1 MTNEEKSSARE
12 MFISVRT
19 KLMVGFS
26 LIFTIVFAVAYYWF
40 YTFATESAMQQITED
55 LVGTVKGATE
65 SGILSSNDMIQTING
80 DELGALIVEVEPDS
94 DGLTEDPRYWNQV
107 NILCDIRR
115 IEPRASLYSYIPG
128 QEQGEI
134 IFITSW
140 GRCISRTDDNY
151 AFYKQSWITDNVGPN
166 LAGMKEIVLQDDSPD
181 GCAYGTPGCIPTIY
195 SDDFGAW
202 VSAFAPIKNSQ
213 GEVVA
218 ALGVDFEAGYVRE
231 VQSQILRRIFIAF
244 GITYGVLLFMVYTG
258 AQLFAGPIAK
268 LTEAAG
274 HIGEANY
281 GTGLEILEEVQTSD
295 RFPDEIGILQ
305 SVFKGMVNKVY
316 QREQSLRKTVEEL
329 KIQIDETKRQK
340 QVEEIVDSDFFQ
352 SLQEKAAKMREQQKT
367 FRRDDKPK
375 ED

>member
-1 MTNEEKSSARE
+1 MTNEEKSNTRE

-26 LIFTIVFAVAYYWF
+26 LIFTVVFAVAYYWF
-40 YTFATESAMQQITED
+40 YIFATESAMRQITED

-65 SGILSSNDMIQTING
+65 SGILGSNDTIQTING
-80 DELGALIVEVEPDS
+80 DELGSLIAEVEPGPDR
-94 DGLTEDPRYWNQV
+94 LTEDPRYWNQV

-115 IEPRASLYSYIPG
+115 IEPRASLYTYVPG
-128 QEQGEI
+128 QEQGEL

-140 GRCISRTDDNY
+140 GRCLSRTDEDY

-166 LAGMKEIVLQDDSPD
+166 LAGMNEITLQDKSPD
-181 GCAYGTPGCIPTIY
+181 GCMYGTSGCIPTIY
-195 SDDFGAW
+195 SDTFGSW

-218 ALGVDFEAGYVRE
+218 ALGVDFEAGYVKE
-231 VQSQILRRIFIAF
+231 VQSQILQRIFIAF
-244 GITYGVLLFMVYTG
+244 GITYGVLLFMVYAG

-281 GTGLEILEEVQTSD
+281 ETGLKVLEEVQTSE
-295 RFPDEIGILQ
+295 RFPDEVGILQ
-305 SVFKGMVNKVY
+305 GVFKAMVNKVY

-329 KIQIDETKRQK
+329 KIQIDETKRKK
-340 QVEEIVDSDFFQ
+340 QVDEIVDSDFFQ
-352 SLQEKAAKMREQQKT
+352 SLQEKAAKMRAQQKT
-367 FRRDDKPK
+367 VKRDDKPK
-375 ED
+375 EE

>member
-1 MTNEEKSSARE
+1 MTNEERSTAKE
-12 MFISVRT
+12 LFISVRT
-19 KLMVGFS
+19 KLLVGFT

-40 YTFATESAMQQITED
+40 YTFATESAMRQITED

-65 SGILSSNDMIQTING
+65 SGILGTNDTIQTING
-80 DELGALIVEVEPDS
+80 DELGSLIAEVDPGP
-94 DGLTEDPRYWNQV
+94 DGLTEDPRYWHQV
-107 NILCDIRR
+107 DVLCNVRR
-115 IEPRASLYSYIPG
+115 IEPRASLYTYIPG

-140 GRCISRTDDNY
+140 GRCLSRTDDNY

-166 LAGMKEIVLQDDSPD
+166 LAGMKEITLQDDSPD
-181 GCAYGTPGCIPTIY
+181 GCAYGTPGCVPTPY
-195 SDDFGAW
+195 SDDFGDW
-202 VSAFAPIKNSQ
+202 VSAFAPIRNSQ

-231 VQSQILRRIFIAF
+231 VQTQILRRIFIAF
-244 GITYGVLLFMVYTG
+244 GITYGVLLFMVYAG
-258 AQLFAGPIAK
+258 AQLFAGPITK

-281 GTGLEILEEVQTSD
+281 ETGLKVLEEVKTSE

-305 SVFKGMVNKVY
+305 GVFKGMVNKVY

-329 KIQIDETKRQK
+329 KIQIDETKRKK

-352 SLQEKAAKMREQQKT
+352 SLQEKAAKMRAQQKT
-367 FRRDDKPK
+367 IKRDDKPSK
-375 ED
+375 E